1 MIQQIEA
8 VYEDGLLRPSH
19 PLQLAQHE
27 RVRILVLP
35 EGDDEL
41 FDPDF
46 AMDES
51 PDTAPSLSEAE
62 HLRERT
68 TPGLTAA
75 TPIREKNL
83 RWLLGWQSFVFCPS
97 HAEPR
102 RGSATR

>member
-8 VYEDGLLRPSH
+8 VYEDGLLRPCH

-46 AMDES
+46 AIDEDL
-51 PDTAPSLSEAE
+51 DTAPSLEEIRSGLSSIQGSMDSAIDE
-62 HLRERT
+62 LRGE
-68 TPGLTAA
+68 
-75 TPIREKNL
+75 
-83 RWLLGWQSFVFCPS
+83 F
-97 HAEPR
+97 
-102 RGSATR
+102 